1 MEIKMKKSTIT
12 NIIFISGL
20 LFIIIQC
27 FIFES
32 MINNGLIP
40 SMQFVNFS
48 VFIYDLFYL
57 CGCGILGII
66 GIIMTII
73 GAIRLHKQDK

>member
-1 MEIKMKKSTIT
+1 MKKSTIT

-48 VFIYDLFYL
+48 VLIYDFFYL